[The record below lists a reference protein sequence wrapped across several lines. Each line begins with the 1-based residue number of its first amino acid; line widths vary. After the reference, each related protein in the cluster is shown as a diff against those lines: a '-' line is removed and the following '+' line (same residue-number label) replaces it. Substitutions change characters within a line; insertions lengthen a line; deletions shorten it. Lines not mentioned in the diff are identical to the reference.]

1 MIPQNVHFESL
12 ISQGNLKVDSARE
25 QRAHA
30 KSSAH
35 NLWLTKRLPFS
46 SCKLFPIFKRNQE
59 FYFSH
64 ANTFSLQQA
73 TQQRKNIMF
82 QYITVFER

>member
-35 NLWLTKRLPFS
+35 NL
-46 SCKLFPIFKRNQE
+46 
-59 FYFSH
+59 
-64 ANTFSLQQA
+64 
-73 TQQRKNIMF
+73 
-82 QYITVFER
+82 